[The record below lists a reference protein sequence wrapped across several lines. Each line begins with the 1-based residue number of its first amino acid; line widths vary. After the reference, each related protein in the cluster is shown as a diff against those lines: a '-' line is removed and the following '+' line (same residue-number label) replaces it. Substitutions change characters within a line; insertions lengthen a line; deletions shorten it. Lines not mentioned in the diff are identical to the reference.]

1 MIEYISNEDEQ
12 KRVREEICRRWES
25 FWADSENE
33 QKRVR
38 EEFYTRL
45 ETFLTDENTTAKDLL
60 CSTILPSILPEEFN
74 RAIKEHGLDL
84 VEVQPM
90 EPPKKL

>member
-1 MIEYISNEDEQ
+1 MIEYISSEDEQ
-12 KRVREEICRRWES
+12 KRVREEICRSWES
-25 FWADSENE
+25 F
-33 QKRVR
+33 
-38 EEFYTRL
+38 
-45 ETFLTDENTTAKDLL
+45 LTGEDTMAKDLL
-60 CSTILPSILPEEFN
+60 CSTVLPSILPEEFN